1 MRIADARIIPLA
13 CVAFLACMAGC
24 ATKKTDALSG
34 ASFSADPVSGGKPS
48 PVSSLAPESERMVLL
63 AGKASGST
71 AKVAAAIS
79 EELRAPL
86 VTIGKTGPA
95 NVEAITS
102 CNLVGF
108 GSGIFEGRNDAAL
121 IAFAESLPPSP
132 GTKAFIFSTC
142 GAPAGMVKDE
152 AIRESMRQNHLALRT
167 ALEAKGFELV
177 GEFSCPGFNDN
188 SFLKLIGGFN
198 KGRPDS
204 GDLERARL
212 FARGISRE

>member
-1 MRIADARIIPLA
+1 
-13 CVAFLACMAGC
+13 MAGC

-34 ASFSADPVSGGKPS
+34 ASFSADPGSAGKPS
-48 PVSSLAPESERMVLL
+48 PVSSLSPDSERMVFL

-71 AKVAAAIS
+71 AKVATAIAQ
-79 EELRAPL
+79 ELKAPL
-86 VTIGKTGPA
+86 VTIGETASP
-95 NVEAITS
+95 EAATFS
-102 CNLVGF
+102 TCKLVGF

-121 IAFAESLPPSP
+121 IAFAEGMPPSP

-142 GAPAGMVKDE
+142 GAPAGIVKDE
-152 AIRESMRQNHLALRT
+152 AIRESMRENHLALRT
-167 ALEAKGFELV
+167 ALETKGFELV

-204 GDLERARL
+204 SDLERARL
-212 FARGISRE
+212 FAREISPD